1 MTAVA
6 AATAPTTLY
15 RSLLREA
22 RKVKD
27 YNFRSYALRRV
38 KTDFVANRELKGGET
53 TNAINQGLQHLDMLK
68 RQSALS
74 QLYPSVLS
82 VME

>member
-1 MTAVA
+1 MTAA
-6 AATAPTTLY
+6 AIAPTTLY

-38 KTDFVANRELKGGET
+38 KTDFVANRELKG
-53 TNAINQGLQHLDMLK
+53 
-68 RQSALS
+68 
-74 QLYPSVLS
+74 YV
-82 VME
+82 